1 MKRFFLVFVA
11 GIMAVSILSGC
22 SMFSTF
28 DQNVEQQVTGGK
40 VSGAVTADEAAL
52 SWLGVPYAAAPVNE
66 LRWHAPADVVAWNDV
81 RDATSYGNVCT
92 QVSGGKVVGDEDCL
106 YLNVWRPN
114 TNEANLPVM
123 VYVHGGGNRNDSG
136 NNYVG
141 DKLAAQA
148 NAIVITINYRL
159 DVLGYLTTPAL
170 RTGNAVEDSGNF
182 ALLDIQ
188 KALQWV
194 QGNAAAFGGDAK
206 NVTLAGQSAGAR
218 DVMATLISPEF
229 KGLYQKAILMSGG
242 ETLSTVEDGEATA
255 DTVIS
260 NLLVSSGTVADA
272 TAAENWLK
280 SASDADVSKFLYD
293 QPAESLVMA
302 LPSAIIR
309 MQTFT
314 HLFMDGTVIPKEGF
328 DVIASGNYFKVPV
341 MLGSNYDEFGAFNLL
356 DPAFFPKL
364 PTGEL
369 DQPENFDTFTKSKEY
384 GSQLYASFCVETF
397 ADRLYAAGMT
407 DIYAYRMQWGHD
419 LDVANEAIVKY
430 IGATHGAD
438 VDFVFGYEM
447 NPANKM
453 FPGAPLYTDENAPGR
468 ELLTTAVMNYYGNFL
483 HNGDPKVSDTVTWSK
498 WTPTTEQ
505 EKIMIFNA
513 SDTELKNEMSDM
525 YWNRDE
531 VMKELKENTTEDQQK
546 VIDGVYKGRFFM
558 IGVED

>member
-1 MKRFFLVFVA
+1 MKKLFMIFAV
-11 GIMAVSILSGC
+11 GIMATGILSGC
-22 SMFSTF
+22 NAFSSF
-28 DQNVEQQVTGGK
+28 NQSVEQQVSGGK
-40 VSGAVTADEAAL
+40 IAGAVTEDETAL

-66 LRWHAPADVVAWNDV
+66 LRWHAPADVVAWEGV
-81 RDATSYGNVCT
+81 RDATAYGNVCT
-92 QVSGGKVVGDEDCL
+92 QVSGGKVIGEEDCL

-114 TNEANLPVM
+114 TTDANLPVM

-141 DKLAAQA
+141 DKLATAA

-170 RTGNAVEDSGNF
+170 RTGNAVDDSGNF

-194 QGNAAAFGGDAK
+194 QSNAAAFGGNNK

-229 KGLYQKAILMSGG
+229 KDLYQKAILISGG
-242 ETLSTVEDGEATA
+242 ETLTTVEDGEATA
-255 DTVIS
+255 DTVMS
-260 NLLVSSGTVADA
+260 NLLVSSGTVSDA
-272 TAAENWLK
+272 AAAEAWMA
-280 SASDADVSKFLYD
+280 SASDADKSAFLYA
-293 QPAESLVMA
+293 QPAEKLVTA
-302 LPSAIIR
+302 LPGAIIR
-309 MQTFT
+309 MQPFT
-314 HLFMDGTVIPKEGF
+314 HLFKDGTVIPKEGF
-328 DVIASGNYFKVPV
+328 DVIASGNYNKVPV

-356 DPAFFPKL
+356 DLAFFPKL
-364 PTGEL
+364 KTGEL
-369 DQPENFDTFTKSKEY
+369 DQPDNFDTFTKSKGY

-419 LDVANEAIVKY
+419 LDVAPEALVKY

-447 NPANKM
+447 NPADKM
-453 FPGAPLYTDENAPGR
+453 FPGAPLYTEKNAPGR
-468 ELLTTAVMNYYGNFL
+468 ELLTQAVMSYYGNFL
-483 HNGDPKVSDTVTWSK
+483 HNGDPKESNTVTWSK

-525 YWNRDE
+525 YWNRDA
-531 VMKELKENTTEDQQK
+531 VMKELNENTTDAQK
-546 VIDGVYKGRFFM
+546 QVIDGVYKGRFFM
-558 IGVED
+558 IGMED